1 VVEPYIK
8 CLWGNSQNIILE
20 GYFSEMGS
28 GKKKFQFFFFF
39 LHVCDTGDFELG
51 LTLARLRLPPEIL
64 HQPFIV
70 GYFLFEIR
78 SQELFA
84 LAGFELQSS

>member
-1 VVEPYIK
+1 
-8 CLWGNSQNIILE
+8 
-20 GYFSEMGS
+20 
-28 GKKKFQFFFFF
+28 
-39 LHVCDTGDFELG
+39 VCDTGDFELG